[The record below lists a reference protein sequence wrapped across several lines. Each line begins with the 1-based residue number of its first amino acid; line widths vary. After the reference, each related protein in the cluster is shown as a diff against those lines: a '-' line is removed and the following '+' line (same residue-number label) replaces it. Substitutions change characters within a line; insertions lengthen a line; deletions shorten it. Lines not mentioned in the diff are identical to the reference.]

1 MGAAAAA
8 ADPPLAAAA
17 AAGSG
22 RPGAPS
28 RGPGTGRR
36 PTSRRRYE
44 RIERAVALRVAR
56 RRMRGLRTSL
66 TRAGGDGQVVFSLWC
81 DVIDPGPRRC
91 VAARHVP
98 CGRRRRRRRR
108 EGLGSRDRHQALH
121 LQPGLWSFERGYQ
134 GIYFTGLK
142 RVLFLLLNLTLEARN
157 SWPQVRLARF
167 ALLKI
172 EPGTY
177 FSFWGYVLPQIY
189 CGYTGHQ

>member
-17 AAGSG
+17 AAAAAGSG
-22 RPGAPS
+22 RQGAPS

-66 TRAGGDGQVVFSLWC
+66 TRAGGDGRVVFSLWC
-81 DVIDPGPRRC
+81 DAIDPGPRRC

-121 LQPGLWSFERGYQ
+121 LQPGLWGFERGYQ
-134 GIYFTGLK
+134 GIRFARSK
-142 RVLFLLLNLTLEARN
+142 SVLLLLLNLTFR
-157 SWPQVRLARF
+157 SP
-167 ALLKI
+167 
-172 EPGTY
+172 
-177 FSFWGYVLPQIY
+177 
-189 CGYTGHQ
+189 